1 MLSKLKPYR
10 LLIIFMVVL
19 LLIYLYYSLYLTNNE
34 VKVEN
39 TIKEEILD
47 RFEDN
52 MVNKDIPL
60 SEPDLK
66 GIDDVYDENGDNGD
80 ILSYEEYVE
89 IYGETSYMDYLR
101 NNGLKEE
108 DDVSE
113 D

>member
-10 LLIIFMVVL
+10 LLIIFMVIL

-34 VKVEN
+34 VKIDN
-39 TIKEEILD
+39 TIREEILD

-52 MVNKDIPL
+52 TVNKDIPL

-66 GIDDVYDENGDNGD
+66 GIDDAYDENGDNGD

-101 NNGLKEE
+101 NNGLQEE
-108 DDVSE
+108 DDVS
-113 D
+113 DD